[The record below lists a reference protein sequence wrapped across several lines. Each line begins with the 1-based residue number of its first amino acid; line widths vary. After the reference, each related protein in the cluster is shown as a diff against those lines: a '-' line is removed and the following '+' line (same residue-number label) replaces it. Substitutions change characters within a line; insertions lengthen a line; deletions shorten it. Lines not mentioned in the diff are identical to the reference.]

1 MSTSIDEN
9 SSNHLI
15 AGSPDHTLHLQP
27 DLLAAKVRSVAGRE
41 KKMTRAARTDR
52 NAEDD
57 VARLCRGAGASVQR
71 VSEDDNGYD
80 LMVEF
85 PSQVQT
91 AFPDI
96 DPPLTRCLVQVKSV
110 KSRRPATRMKV
121 SNALKLAKDS
131 LPCFIALVTYPCRP
145 DRHEAIYLRHIWTR
159 EMAEALETA
168 RRCAARNQ
176 PLNRQHLSIS
186 FTPNERVDDALADH
200 LLSAVARE
208 GANYGD
214 RKRQMAGSL
223 GYENGWGESRFVLA
237 DGHDEGDLQD
247 LLLGSR
253 KELPF
258 QSCTITE
265 SRFGIPGPQQTN
277 GPGILS
283 VTVEPRARC
292 VVNLTRRRT
301 GEQLSWTGSVFSA
314 GMNWLPIE
322 QQKFRIAAGPL
333 EMLITR
339 GGNVTASWKA
349 NPDAPRSLDDLER
362 DARFR
367 SMMDGSTID
376 IDIWSE
382 RGTMP
387 ANDIK
392 FDSSEDPEGW
402 VEILE
407 AIQTF
412 SRIIPPE
419 RRPEEM
425 KLSMSAFLRH
435 LPHHKHLT
443 ALLQPAQTSMRVVNK
458 NGLEPT
464 LQSATHIVFPWVS
477 RLGDFYVVSVIE
489 REINSAFS
497 EKNMVTFN
505 TENGRILR
513 GTTMHVSGA
522 TDALVANEVEW
533 ARQRAEA
540 SDRKVLSYHPDG
552 DNSGSLILSTPD

>member
-1 MSTSIDEN
+1 
-9 SSNHLI
+9 
-15 AGSPDHTLHLQP
+15 
-27 DLLAAKVRSVAGRE
+27 
-41 KKMTRAARTDR
+41 MTRAARTDR
-52 NAEDD
+52 NAEDH

-71 VSEDDNGYD
+71 ATEDDNGYD
-80 LMVEF
+80 LIVEF
-85 PSQVQT
+85 PFQVQT

-96 DPPLTRCLVQVKSV
+96 DPPLTRCLIQVKST
-110 KSRRPATRMKV
+110 KSRRRGTRMKV
-121 SNALKLAKDS
+121 SNALKLAKES
-131 LPCFIALVTYPCRP
+131 LPCFIALITYPGGP
-145 DRHEAIYLRHIWTR
+145 NQHEAIYLRHIWTR

-168 RRCAARNQ
+168 RHCAARGQ
-176 PLNRQHLSIS
+176 QLNRQHISIS
-186 FTPNERVDDALADH
+186 FTANERVDDALADH

-208 GANYGD
+208 GSNYVD
-214 RKRQMAGSL
+214 RKRQIADSL
-223 GYENGWGESRFVLA
+223 GYENGWGEGRFVLA
-237 DGHDEGDLQD
+237 HGHDEGDLQD
-247 LLLGSR
+247 LLLGYR

-265 SRFGIPGPQQTN
+265 SRFGVPGPQTTN
-277 GPGILS
+277 GPGVLS
-283 VTVEPRARC
+283 VNTEPRARC
-292 VVNLTRRRT
+292 VVILTRRGT
-301 GEQLSWTGSVFSA
+301 GEQLSWTGGVFSA
-314 GMNWLPIE
+314 GMDWLPIE

-333 EMLITR
+333 ELLITR
-339 GGNVTASWKA
+339 AGTVTAKWQA
-349 NPDAPRSLDDLER
+349 PLDASRSLDDLER

-376 IDIWSE
+376 MDICSE

-387 ANDIK
+387 ASNIK
-392 FDSSEDPEGW
+392 FDSTEDSERWG
-402 VEILE
+402 EILE

-412 SRIIPPE
+412 SRIISPE

-425 KLSMSAFLRH
+425 KLSMNVFLSH

-443 ALLQPAQTSMRVVNK
+443 ALLRPAQTSMRVVNES
-458 NGLEPT
+458 GLEPT

-489 REINSAFS
+489 REIKSAFS
-497 EKNMVTFN
+497 EKNLITFI

-540 SDRKVLSYHPDG
+540 NDRKVLSYHPDG
-552 DNSGSLILSTPD
+552 DNSGALILSAPD